1 MFLGSATYLGRV
13 SRYLSQVGEE
23 REIEREMSKKKKER
37 REEGERSH
45 GRMEESLTFTRGG
58 EGRGNFKIHARENMN
73 V

>member
-1 MFLGSATYLGRV
+1 MTSNISFEKRTMFLGSATYLGRV

-37 REEGERSH
+37 REGGKRER
-45 GRMEESLTFTRGG
+45 GLTAGW
-58 EGRGNFKIHARENMN
+58 KK